1 MTNQSEIAKQ
11 NYIASLAGLKA
22 EGLSSEEAI
31 AFLLIRELRSVAT
44 ELERLESTISER
56 L

>member
-1 MTNQSEIAKQ
+1 MNQSEMAKQ
-11 NYIASLAGLKA
+11 NYITLLEGLKA

-31 AFLLIRELRSVAT
+31 AFLLVRELRSVAI
-44 ELERLESTISER
+44 ELEHLESTISER